1 MHAPKPS
8 SETWLGRHWQ
18 AVCWKE
24 LASYVSWNQLW
35 IAAFKPCAD
44 IGVFMF
50 VPAFFLRTWLSVG
63 LFCAELFVFS
73 QNHSRPGCWVGGFA
87 CVSSSSGG
95 WLTRAPQV
103 YAGDKPKTLKHVIY
117 VKDVSERPKT
127 PKLRH
132 VKDEC
137 QHVFFAVL
145 PKKSCRGPA
154 RIWTPACWGP
164 LAFTCLKTYFQ
175 ALRAGGKGWK
185 CRAGSPWCANDAHL
199 MHATLISAYF
209 IYEHV
214 KSFKKDFRDMFW
226 KHDFIDRLFSAGI
239 CVFVPDIVVF
249 SCFPRFH
256 CTCAMLNWPWPRIL
270 GPRAQ

>member
-1 MHAPKPS
+1 
-8 SETWLGRHWQ
+8 
-18 AVCWKE
+18 
-24 LASYVSWNQLW
+24 
-35 IAAFKPCAD
+35 
-44 IGVFMF
+44 MF

-87 CVSSSSGG
+87 CVSSSSAG